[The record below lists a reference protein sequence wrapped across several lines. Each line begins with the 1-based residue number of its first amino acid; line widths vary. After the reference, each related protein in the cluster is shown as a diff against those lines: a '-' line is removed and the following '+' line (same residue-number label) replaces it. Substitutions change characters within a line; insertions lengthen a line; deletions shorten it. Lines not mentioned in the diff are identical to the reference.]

1 MIVEDI
7 GAYLQAYGIGTLGVD
22 LFLHVTPDKPEDSV
36 TIVEYSSDPP
46 EYIHD
51 KQKVEV
57 ELPRV
62 QVSARS
68 MRPEVGRLKAEQ
80 IYQLLMA
87 IHNEVIGTTRYL
99 WCMPVDSPAMVGR
112 DENGRF
118 LSTVNFRVS
127 KELSSV

>member
-7 GAYLQAYGIGTLGVD
+7 GSYLQTNGLGTLSVD
-22 LFLHVTPDKPEDSV
+22 LFLHVAPDKPDESMSV
-36 TIVEYSSDPP
+36 VEYSSDPP
-46 EYIHD
+46 DYIHD

-57 ELPRV
+57 EYPRV
-62 QVSARS
+62 QISCRS
-68 MRPEVGRLKAEQ
+68 IHPEVGRLLAEKV
-80 IYQLLMA
+80 YQLLMA

-99 WCMPVDSPAMVGR
+99 WVMPVDSPAMVGR

-118 LSTVNFRVS
+118 ITTVNFRVS